1 MKRLLA
7 LLVMAL
13 LLLRAPPASAQSID
27 PATLR
32 KAKLALLWQPQAQ
45 FAGYLVAQ
53 EKGIY
58 RRHGIDLTI
67 ALGGPGRSPADALRD
82 GSAQFATLWLA
93 TALQHRGAGLPV
105 INIAQISQRSS
116 MVLVAR
122 KSTGIT
128 SVADLADRK
137 ISLWGGDLAVAPR
150 AFLDRHGL
158 SVQSVPQS
166 DTVNLFLRGG
176 VQVASAMWYN
186 EYHTILN
193 AGVDADELIVFRLDG
208 DGFNIPE
215 DGLYALASTIERD
228 PSLVDGF
235 VRASLEGWE
244 HAIAHP
250 DEALD
255 IVLARMREAN
265 VPANRVHQKWM
276 LAQMAEVIRTGGTG
290 AVAGQLKR
298 NDLAGVVDELQ
309 RTELL
314 QTVIGYDEFT
324 RPPHVAP

>member
-1 MKRLLA
+1 MKRLI
-7 LLVMAL
+7 AL
-13 LLLRAPPASAQSID
+13 LLLGLLLVHGRPVNAEAIGASG
-27 PATLR
+27 LR
-32 KAKLALLWQPQAQ
+32 KATLALLWQPQAQ
-45 FAGYLVAQ
+45 FAGYLVAL

-58 RRHGIDLTI
+58 RRHGIDLAI

-82 GSAQFATLWLA
+82 GHAEFATLWLA
-93 TALQHRGAGLPV
+93 TALQHRGAGLSV

-122 KSTGIT
+122 KSAGIAT
-128 SVADLADRK
+128 VADLADRK

-150 AFLDRHGL
+150 AFFDRHRL

-186 EYHTILN
+186 EYHLILN
-193 AGVDADELIVFRLDG
+193 AGVDADELTVFRLDG
-208 DGFNIPE
+208 DGFNFPE
-215 DGLYALASTIERD
+215 DGLYTLAATIERD
-228 PSLVDGF
+228 PALVDGF
-235 VRASLEGWE
+235 VRASLEGWDY
-244 HAIAHP
+244 AIAHP

-265 VPANRVHQKWM
+265 LPANRVHQKWM
-276 LAQMAEVIRTGGTG
+276 LAQMAAVIRPGGTG
-290 AVAGQLKR
+290 AVTGLLKR

-314 QTVIGYDEFT
+314 QAVIGYDEFT
-324 RPPHVAP
+324 RPPYVAP